1 MNSNQKSLID
11 GVLEGDRLIIGK
23 AISLIE
29 NGEKEGFTLLKE
41 IYPLKKDI
49 FVLGITGPLGVG
61 KSTFIDKIIEKM
73 ADDFDKIGVFLCDP
87 SSSISGGAFLGDRLR
102 LKTKNENIF
111 IRSMATRNFPYG
123 ISPSLPFI
131 IDLFSASPYRNIIV
145 ETAGIGQGDVSI
157 KNFSHLTLVLLSP
170 LLGDEIQFLKG
181 GLMEIGDILIVTKGD
196 YDIAEPFYKTLKSS
210 ISIFYNDLIPVYMI
224 SSSNGFGIDDVYNE
238 IMKRRLDLFS
248 SNKYLEREK
257 IRRLETFK
265 YLLRELYTK
274 KMIEKIE
281 KGGDFKEIEDGKVN
295 IYQKILDIISWT
307 I

>member
-11 GVLEGDRLIIGK
+11 GILEGDRLIIGK

-73 ADDFDKIGVFLCDP
+73 ADDFDKIGVLLCDP

-281 KGGDFKEIEDGKVN
+281 KEGDFKEIEDGKVN
-295 IYQKILDIISWT
+295 IYQKILDIIS
-307 I
+307 

>member
-11 GVLEGDRLIIGK
+11 GILEGDRLIIGK

-224 SSSNGFGIDDVYNE
+224 SSSNGFGIDYVYNE

-295 IYQKILDIISWT
+295 IYQKILDIIS
-307 I
+307 

>member
-61 KSTFIDKIIEKM
+61 KSTFIDKIIEKLT
-73 ADDFDKIGVFLCDP
+73 DEFDKIGVLLCDP
-87 SSSISGGAFLGDRLR
+87 SSPLSGGAFLGDRLR
-102 LKTKNENIF
+102 LKTKNENVF

-157 KNFSHLTLVLLSP
+157 KSFSHLTLVLLSP

-224 SSSNGFGIDDVYNE
+224 SSSNGLGIDDVYNE
-238 IMKRRLDLFS
+238 IIKRRLDLFS

-274 KMIEKIE
+274 RMIEKIE
-281 KGGDFKEIEDGKVN
+281 KEGDFKAIEEGKIN
-295 IYQKILDIISWT
+295 IYQKILDIIS
-307 I
+307 

>member
-11 GVLEGDRLIIGK
+11 GILEGDRLIIGK

-281 KGGDFKEIEDGKVN
+281 KEGDFKEIEDGKVN
-295 IYQKILDIISWT
+295 IYQKILDIIS
-307 I
+307 